1 MKTNEIRI
9 EIERPIKDVFEYT
22 LEPQNKSIWC
32 SIITEESV
40 DTEQIGITSIY
51 RNNLGSFKV
60 SDYERNIFLELM
72 SLDEKFQCSYSFR
85 KIDDNTTELIYF
97 EAMLDGSDLTE
108 AMDKKYFKKL
118 KELLEI

>member
-51 RNNLGSFKV
+51 INNLGSFKV

>member
-72 SLDEKFQCSYSFR
+72 SLDEKFQGSYSFR
-85 KIDDNTTELIYF
+85 KRDDNTTELIYF

>member
-72 SLDEKFQCSYSFR
+72 SLDEKIQGSYSFR
-85 KIDDNTTELIYF
+85 KRDDNTTELKY
-97 EAMLDGSDLTE
+97 
-108 AMDKKYFKKL
+108 KKT
-118 KELLEI
+118 IDHD